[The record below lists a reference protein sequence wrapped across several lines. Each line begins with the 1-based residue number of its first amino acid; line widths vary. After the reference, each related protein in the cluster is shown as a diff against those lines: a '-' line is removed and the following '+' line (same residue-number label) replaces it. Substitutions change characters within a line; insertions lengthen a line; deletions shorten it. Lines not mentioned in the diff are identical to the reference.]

1 MILAVD
7 TETTGPDFFH
17 GCRPFMITACNGT
30 HEWCWEGEV
39 DPNNREVHWHD
50 SVLASAQQ
58 VLDDAETIVFH
69 NTTFDMRALWSIGLR
84 TNFWSKI
91 EDTLVAAHC
100 INSAKKT
107 TEHKLVGRTL
117 GLKDLAF
124 EYLGF
129 PDDDEKDLQAAV
141 VRERNSPK
149 GRDIARFRHP
159 HFPGASKNT
168 SWSKLDY
175 WLAPELC
182 RIYALKDVH
191 RTISLWKIFKP
202 AIKSTGLWNQYRTR
216 AELLEVSYEIQ
227 TTGRF
232 FDRDKANKALNHYQ
246 GIMEKS
252 RQLMKSASGITYRFD
267 PNKPDHLVDFL
278 HNRLNIPVDRKTDKG
293 KPATNKETIKY
304 YQDVHNIPALDSLDK
319 YKRAQKKANDCIAYL
334 HWTIGDSRTHS
345 NLNITGTRETRQSS
359 SSPNDQNVNRLIKSL
374 FGPPPGKVWI
384 CTDMVNIELCIWA
397 YSVGNRKLI
406 DIFESGK
413 SVHQFIMSLI
423 FPDEYALYPAAS
435 SVPKSQWTPE
445 VVSILDCYKNV
456 KAGNFARIYAATDSK
471 TNNTYHGG
479 KTDRNYCAIIDKE
492 LPGIREF
499 TISRAKMCETNFSRH
514 KQFAVTTLGGYMLSV
529 PPNEPY
535 KAANFYVQGSAGW
548 IMGEAMLAWYR
559 HPMYNRYDCHMNSQ
573 VHDGLDTEVDI
584 IPQLSKIIAAK
595 IACIED
601 AGLKYLGTCGAT
613 YELLY
618 NTQDKDHP
626 LLDTLIKH

>member
-17 GCRPFMITACNGT
+17 GCKPFMITACNGT

-39 DPNNREVHWHD
+39 DPKTREVYWD
-50 SVLASAQQ
+50 DYVLASAQS
-58 VLDDAETIVFH
+58 VMDDASSIVFH
-69 NTTFDMRALWSIGLR
+69 NTTFDMRALWSIGISISS
-84 TNFWSKI
+84 FWSKI

-100 INSAKKT
+100 VNSAKKT

-141 VRERNSPK
+141 VRERSSPK

-168 SWSKLDY
+168 PWSKLDY
-175 WLAPELC
+175 WLAPDLC

-191 RTISLWKIFKP
+191 RNICLWKIFKP
-202 AIKSTGLWNQYRTR
+202 AIISAGLWNQYRTR
-216 AELLEVSYEIQ
+216 ADLLEVSYEIQ

-232 FDRDKANKALNHYQ
+232 FDRDKATKALDHYQ
-246 GIMEKS
+246 RIMEKS
-252 RQLMKSASGITYRFD
+252 RQIMKSASGITYRFD

-278 HNRLNIPVDRKTDKG
+278 HNRLDIPIDRRTDNG
-293 KPATNKETIKY
+293 KPSTSKETIKY
-304 YQDVHNIPALDSLDK
+304 YQDIHNIPALEELDK

-423 FPDEYALYPAAS
+423 FPDEYALYAAAS
-435 SVPKSQWTPE
+435 SVPKSSWTQD
-445 VVSILDCYKNV
+445 VISILECYKNV
-456 KAGNFARIYAATDSK
+456 KAGNFARIYGATDSK

-499 TISRAKMCETNFSRH
+499 TLSRAKMCEENFSRH
-514 KQFAVTTLGGYMLSV
+514 KHFGVSTMGGYRLSV

-559 HPMYNRYDCHMNSQ
+559 HPLYNRYDCHMNSQ
-573 VHDGLDTEVDI
+573 VHDGLDTEVSI
-584 IPQLSKIIAAK
+584 IPQLPEIIAAK
-595 IACIED
+595 IACIEN

-618 NTQDKDHP
+618 NPQDKP
-626 LLDTLIKH
+626 LIDNIL